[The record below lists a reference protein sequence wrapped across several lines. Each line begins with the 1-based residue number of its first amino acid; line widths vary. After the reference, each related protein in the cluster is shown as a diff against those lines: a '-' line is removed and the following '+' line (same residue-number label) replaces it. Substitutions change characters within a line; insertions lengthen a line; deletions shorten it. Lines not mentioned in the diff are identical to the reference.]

1 MKWFKIFISF
11 SPLLLFALYQY
22 YLSVNPTQIT
32 SNPNADN
39 NLSLNQ
45 LELALNTAKIPYS
58 IGCID
63 QYNREVAINLSDTT
77 AYLTLDSS
85 PISQVDNLQMILK
98 TANIRGKQIKIIDL
112 SSNHPYATF
121 SDH

>member
-112 SSNHPYATF
+112 SSSHPYATF
-121 SDH
+121 KNH